1 MSFKFLAKK
10 IPIIKKEWYYFCLK
24 KWSLQ
29 EVGDHWDDTTH
40 YDDINEKTY
49 SYFRRF
55 IDGYN
60 LFKPFLDPQKDAK
73 VLDICSRTGN
83 GSKYYFDQIKNPN
96 WHFVCAD
103 VTTRMQKIAD
113 QVLTE
118 ANISHSMVKFD
129 TLDLPLNNNEFDY
142 ILFYETLEHV
152 DDPDK
157 LISELTRVLKPGG
170 YMLLTTPS
178 VTWSLPHYLAPIL
191 NLHHS
196 EGPHHMVPK
205 RKILKAFK
213 ANNLKIV
220 AEDTNVI
227 MPFGPKK
234 ITSFF
239 GKLEEK
245 QLKFLKPY
253 LGLRRMFV
261 VQK

>member
-1 MSFKFLAKK
+1 MNSNFIKNL
-10 IPIIKKEWYYFCLK
+10 INVIKKELRYASLK

-29 EVGDHWDDTTH
+29 EVGKHWDETTH

-55 IDGYN
+55 TDGYN
-60 LFKPFLDPQKDAK
+60 LFKPFLDPQKEAK
-73 VLDICSRTGN
+73 ILDICSRTGN

-103 VTTRMQKIAD
+103 VTDRMQKIAD
-113 QVLTE
+113 KLLTE
-118 ANISHSMVKFD
+118 AGISHSMVKFE
-129 TLDLPLNNNEFDY
+129 TLDLPFNDNEFDY

-152 DDPDK
+152 DDPNK
-157 LISELTRVLKPGG
+157 LISELARVLKPGG
-170 YMLLTTPS
+170 FMLLTTPS

-191 NLHHS
+191 GLHHS

-205 RKILKAFK
+205 RKILKSF
-213 ANNLKIV
+213 NGHNLKIV

-227 MPFGPKK
+227 MPFGPKFL
-234 ITSFF
+234 TSFF